1 VNACNPLLQAH
12 PPWAQDNTSHGS
24 PFPPLCSISRRPIWA
39 GTRSDNLLVGPRT
52 PGVKTPTPCMPTLH
66 LGGKETARW
75 GCSAAQPPHAP
86 PSLMLSTVYGSFASS
101 SSGLRVT
108 LQQWPMAPSFRRLF
122 PNCSRSA
129 HDVRYS
135 LSMPSHT
142 IRGKILCP
150 YPRTNACRPRAYKY
164 SGTMTLASHQ
174 SIDRLLCC
182 PHRVTI
188 AERGDGLPPLNAH
201 HTIAW
206 GRAHGQGGSP
216 EGVGGVWVG
225 RGAQEASM
233 AP

>member
-1 VNACNPLLQAH
+1 VFHLAPTHLGWDTQRQFTRRSRDPRGQNA
-12 PPWAQDNTSHGS
+12 D
-24 PFPPLCSISRRPIWA
+24 
-39 GTRSDNLLVGPRT
+39 
-52 PGVKTPTPCMPTLH
+52 TLH
-66 LGGKETARW
+66 AHSPPGGKETARW

-86 PSLMLSTVYGSFASS
+86 ASLMLSTVYGSFASS

-135 LSMPSHT
+135 LSMPSHM
-142 IRGKILCP
+142 IRGKILRP

>member
-135 LSMPSHT
+135 LSMPSHM
-142 IRGKILCP
+142 IRGKILRP